1 LLVAGFALVLGGAES
16 HNASAACPDTPA
28 ECLGSAGILAPE
40 RTVRM
45 MGEVFIQGVWAKKA
59 TLRGVD
65 LLPRGVF
72 EP

>member
-1 LLVAGFALVLGGAES
+1 MSSGSAAAVLFVLAGKGPAAVLGRFSDNFGI
-16 HNASAACPDTPA
+16 
-28 ECLGSAGILAPE
+28 GILAPE

-45 MGEVFIQGVWAKKA
+45 MGEVFIEGVWAKKA